1 MTPSACR
8 NSYAEAWRREA
19 WYPVTGP
26 RTIDQPFELEN
37 PLDSSDV
44 EHFAGI
50 RRRWR
55 LRFDKR
61 YQAKRDAIDA
71 LTHGLEY
78 GTAAL
83 KSATLP
89 VENTRFLR
97 VASWNIERGKH
108 LDGIQAYLQ
117 ATELLKSVDVLIL
130 NEVDKGMARSGNRN
144 VAAELASSLGFE
156 YVFGNHYLCLDFGD
170 PRDGV
175 HNVSNAEGLHGNAI
189 LSRYPIRRAEVF
201 SLTISKDKFASSEKR
216 FGHKKSLWAEI
227 DSPLGL
233 IPVFAVHLDPYA
245 SPAQRGAQL
254 QDVLAVVGR
263 EGFSRALLGGDFNT
277 TTNNLRALA
286 MTVWTVLHK
295 AVRGVKYSL
304 HHAMHPFERYERRIL
319 GALDKQG
326 FDISTYNDMLAPTS
340 RYEIG
345 SFESE
350 SKLGEHMPEAA
361 AQALT
366 RFCRR
371 KLEPWNGEANF
382 KLDWFAGRG
391 LRALRAGELIEPDG
405 RTSVDPLV
413 FHKPEWE
420 GQRLSDHDPIL
431 VDIVA
436 ES

>member
-1 MTPSACR
+1 
-8 NSYAEAWRREA
+8 
-19 WYPVTGP
+19 V
-26 RTIDQPFELEN
+26 
-37 PLDSSDV
+37 V
-44 EHFAGI
+44 
-50 RRRWR
+50 
-55 LRFDKR
+55 
-61 YQAKRDAIDA
+61 
-71 LTHGLEY
+71 
-78 GTAAL
+78 
-83 KSATLP
+83 
-89 VENTRFLR
+89 
-97 VASWNIERGKH
+97 SWNIERGKH
-108 LDGIQAYLQ
+108 LDGIRSYLQ
-117 ATELLKSVDVLIL
+117 ANELLKSADVVIL

-144 VAAELASSLGFE
+144 VAAELADALGFE

-175 HNVSNAEGLHGNAI
+175 HQDSNAVGLHGNAI
-189 LSRYPIRRAEVF
+189 LSRFPITRAEVF

-227 DSPLGL
+227 DSPMGL

-245 SPAQRGAQL
+245 SPSQRGAQL
-254 QDVLAVVGR
+254 QDVLQVVKR
-263 EGFSRALLGGDFNT
+263 EGFSKALMGGDFNT
-277 TTNNLRALA
+277 TTNNLRALPT
-286 MTVWTVLHK
+286 TVWTVLHK
-295 AVRGVKYSL
+295 AVLGVKYSL

-319 GALDKQG
+319 GLLQKQG
-326 FDISTYNDMLAPTS
+326 FDMSAYNDMEAPTS

-361 AQALT
+361 ARALM

-391 LRALRAGELIEPDG
+391 LRGLRAGEMTDEEG
-405 RTSVDPLV
+405 RCSVDPQV

-436 ES
+436 EKSPPPSHDSI